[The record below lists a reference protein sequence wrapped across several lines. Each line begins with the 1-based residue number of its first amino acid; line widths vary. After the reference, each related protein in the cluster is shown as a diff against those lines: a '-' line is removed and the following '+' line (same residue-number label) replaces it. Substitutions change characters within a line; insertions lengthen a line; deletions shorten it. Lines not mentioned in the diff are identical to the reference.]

1 MMPII
6 NMVFYRGV
14 WEADFCRS
22 LPWDLGRI
30 GESFP
35 VYSALGSFFDQVS
48 ITCEKRKCVFFL
60 QPERCSDCGSWG
72 ADPGIL
78 AWGVTWICTPPI
90 QEYFGAVA
98 MREICTEDFLG
109 CLLVLK

>member
-48 ITCEKRKCVFFL
+48 ITCEKRKCVFFYNQRDAQIVGPGVQIL
-60 QPERCSDCGSWG
+60 GSS
-72 ADPGIL
+72 PGVSLGSVLHQFKNIL
-78 AWGVTWICTPPI
+78 
-90 QEYFGAVA
+90 E
-98 MREICTEDFLG
+98 L
-109 CLLVLK
+109 